1 MISFPFETGCS
12 GERGVEYG
20 TKAQDKRRAVM
31 GDFSG
36 KTVWIT
42 GASSGIGEACARAF
56 ADAGAKTVLSGRR
69 VDALQ
74 AVADDLPTDALIL
87 PFEVTDYPALESKVD
102 EAWSF
107 TGRVDVFINN
117 AGVSQRSLAIHTD
130 PQVYTDLINIDL
142 IAPIWLTQLQL
153 PKMVKAGGAHI
164 VGISSVAGR
173 IGPPLRTAYAAAK
186 HGLIGYMDSL
196 RTEVSARHNI
206 HVTNVL
212 PGSVAT
218 DVSRNAM
225 TSDGSKRGKSDANID
240 GGDDP
245 ADLAQEILGAIKAK
259 TPELLFA
266 SGTEYDAAKLRQSDP
281 ETLFTMMN
289 QLGAQI
295 AERYE
300 VGNDE

>member
-1 MISFPFETGCS
+1 MSEF
-12 GERGVEYG
+12 
-20 TKAQDKRRAVM
+20 KD
-31 GDFSG
+31 

-42 GASSGIGEACARAF
+42 GASSGIGKALAIAF
-56 ADAGAKTVLSGRR
+56 SEAGAKIILSGRR

-74 AVADDLPTDALIL
+74 DVADSLSTQTLLL
-87 PFEVTDYPALESKVD
+87 PFEVTDYDALPEHVD
-102 EAWSF
+102 AAWDW
-107 TGRVDVFINN
+107 TGNVDVLVNN
-117 AGVSQRSLAIHTD
+117 AGVSQRSLAIKTD

-153 PKMVKAGGAHI
+153 PRMAAAGGAHI
-164 VGISSVAGR
+164 IAISSVAGR

-196 RTEVSARHNI
+196 RTEVSVRHNI

-218 DVSRNAM
+218 NVSRNALTADG
-225 TSDGSKRGKSDANID
+225 TSRGKSDANID

-245 ADLAQEILGAIKAK
+245 ADLAKDILGAITNK
-259 TPELLFA
+259 TPELIFA
-266 SGTEYDAAKLRQSDP
+266 KGMELELAEQRQSNPDA
-281 ETLFTMMN
+281 LFEMMN
-289 QLGAQI
+289 QMGAQI

-300 VGNDE
+300 KGDDA

>member
-1 MISFPFETGCS
+1 M
-12 GERGVEYG
+12 GVF
-20 TKAQDKRRAVM
+20 D
-31 GDFSG
+31 G
-36 KTVWIT
+36 KTAWIT
-42 GASSGIGEACARAF
+42 GASSGIGKALAIALSE
-56 ADAGAKTVLSGRR
+56 AGANIVLSGRR
-69 VDALQ
+69 VEALQ
-74 AVADDLPTDALIL
+74 AVANELSTKSLVL
-87 PFEVTDYPALESKVD
+87 PFEVTDYSRLKDKVD
-102 EAWSF
+102 EAWGF
-107 TGRVDVFINN
+107 TGRVDILLNN

-153 PKMVKAGGAHI
+153 PRMVEAGGAHI
-164 VGISSVAGR
+164 VAISSVAGR

-196 RTEVSARHNI
+196 RTEVSERHNI

-218 DVSRNAM
+218 NVSRNAL
-225 TSDGSKRGKSDANID
+225 TKDGSKRGKSDANID

-245 ADLAQEILGAIKAK
+245 ADLAKEIMTAITEK
-259 TPELLFA
+259 TPELIFA
-266 SGTEYDAAKLRQSDP
+266 KGMEYDAAKLRQSDP
-281 ETLFTMMN
+281 DALFAMMN

-300 VGNDE
+300 GGDDA